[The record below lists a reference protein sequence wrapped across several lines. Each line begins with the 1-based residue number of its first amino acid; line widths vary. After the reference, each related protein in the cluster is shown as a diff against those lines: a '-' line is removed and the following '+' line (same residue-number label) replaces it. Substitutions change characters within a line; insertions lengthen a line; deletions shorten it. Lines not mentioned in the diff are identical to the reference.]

1 MTSRALRVAIVGVIV
16 RELRRIERAGGV
28 TCRARAGGVVGRYR
42 RNTGIAALCFIV
54 CGFGGRAFFACF
66 GWLMTGHALRVGV
79 ILRLVRRRNLRET
92 CRARIVTTETFRA
105 SGDFV
110 RDARRFASLGIVTFG
125 RNGRNVT

>member
-42 RNTGIAALCFIV
+42 RNTGIAAR
-54 CGFGGRAFFACF
+54 GFGGRAFFACF
-66 GWLMTGHALRVGV
+66 CRLMTGHALRVGV
-79 ILRLVRRRNLRET
+79 ILCLVRWRNLRET